1 MGNRARNVQL
11 HFFITPEEKY
21 MITERA
27 HQANFNNVSAYLLKM
42 ALNGYI
48 LQLDIDEIT
57 EMNRLLGNATNNI
70 NQIARRVNETG
81 KIYAATIVMEPGA
94 KGDKYVNF
102 SLQFSEGAKK

>member
-11 HFFITPEEKY
+11 HFFITPEEKH

-81 KIYAATIVMEPGA
+81 KIYAADIEDIKRQQQLLHEQNGQI
-94 KGDKYVNF
+94 
-102 SLQFSEGAKK
+102 LRRLSEL